1 MSAARRLTTAAILA
15 AAAALAP
22 AAPAALARE
31 APTPVQTVR
40 PTGVGLPQLGQ
51 TQTMGAAELVP
62 ALRAYHD
69 SGAYERDL
77 ATVDRL
83 ARSYLERRLKARH
96 RPRRPAL
103 VLDIDET
110 SLSNYAGLTAS
121 GFIASGT
128 TVDVVSGTGTAIA
141 PTLQLFDAARRRH
154 VAVFFIT
161 GRPGVLRSITETN
174 LRSAGY
180 KGWAGISF
188 SSGGSTI
195 AYKSRERARIERRGY
210 TILANVGDQESDLAG
225 GHAKRAFKLP
235 NPFYLIP

>member
-1 MSAARRLTTAAILA
+1 V
-15 AAAALAP
+15 
-22 AAPAALARE
+22 AAPAAAAPVATARE
-31 APTPVQTVR
+31 APTPVETVR

-69 SGAYERDL
+69 SGTYERDL
-77 ATVDRL
+77 ATVDRQ
-83 ARSYLERRLKARH
+83 ARAYLERRLKARH

-110 SLSNYAGLTAS
+110 SLSNYAGLTSS
-121 GFIASGT
+121 GFTASGT
-128 TVDVVSGTGTAIA
+128 TLDVVGGTGTAIA
-141 PTLQLFDAARRRH
+141 PTLKLYAAARRRH

-161 GRPGVLRSITETN
+161 GRPGVLRGITERN
-174 LRSAGY
+174 LRAAGY
-180 KGWAGISF
+180 EGWAGMSF
-188 SSGGSTI
+188 SSGGSTV